1 MDNQENWE
9 ETQEFDLD
17 SILSEFGSGAGE
29 DAPQVNA
36 EDGDVKEYAPEE
48 APAQPEGDDPDLDR
62 LLEEAPA
69 EEANQRPTLV
79 FDPVVPEEKTATEC
93 TPGRFFIAAKQL
105 SV

>member
-69 EEANQRPTLV
+69 EEANQRPQKNR
-79 FDPVVPEEKTATEC
+79 PAASAEKAISS
-93 TPGRFFIAAKQL
+93 PGALYGCLDDGGAIT
-105 SV
+105 